1 MNLNTVRTIVWK
13 ELLDLWRDKKTLA
26 VAVLLPVVSMPLIGL
41 AVLLLST
48 QQPVQVAIVDE
59 DNTSYTNQ
67 VLGITVSSRWVVGN
81 LTEALTRSGCRVDQ
95 YSNSPGNMTSYDLVV
110 VIQKGFSENATSL
123 VNQASVEII
132 RKANVQPAVNAESTI
147 ISVLSQFS
155 SNISRVKVESL
166 AGLAGLKSGSFNV
179 NSILRPVV
187 VGPLVVI
194 APSGAP
200 ATPIE
205 QIRPYIAKIL
215 ILGFIFVVSPASMY
229 VVDSIVGERERK
241 TIELLLATPASVAEI
256 ISGKLIV
263 ASVLGVIS
271 SLSDVASLMTYMY
284 LIALSLGGYFWLVLD
299 LKLIL
304 LHAVTAFFTILTTIA
319 IATPFITRTQGIRSA
334 SNIAT
339 LVNMI
344 GMTLFF
350 TGFMVDYP
358 KLEPGVLY
366 PLMLIPYTHSI
377 LVIQD
382 YVYGMALNSLIHLA
396 VLIVTSLI
404 LLYIGVRGISPEKIL
419 LAR

>member
-1 MNLNTVRTIVWK
+1 MNFNTVRIIVWK

-59 DNTSYTNQ
+59 DNTSYTNRI
-67 VLGITVSSRWVVGN
+67 LGITVSSSWLVGN
-81 LTEALTRSGCRVDQ
+81 LTEALTRSGCRVDK
-95 YSNSPGNMTSYDLVV
+95 YDKSPGNMTSYDLVV
-110 VIQKGFSENATSL
+110 VIQKSFSENATSL

-166 AGLAGLKSGSFNV
+166 AGLAGLKPGSFNV
-179 NSILRPVV
+179 NSILQPVV

-256 ISGKLIV
+256 ISGKLMV
-263 ASVLGVIS
+263 ASVLGLVS
-271 SLSDVASLMTYMY
+271 SLSDVASLMIYMY
-284 LIALSLGGYFWLVLD
+284 LITLSLGGYFWLVLD

-334 SNIAT
+334 GNIAT

-358 KLEPGVLY
+358 KLEPSVLY

-382 YVYGMALNSLIHLA
+382 YVYGMTLNSLIHLS
-396 VLIVTSLI
+396 VLIVASLI

>member
-396 VLIVTSLI
+396 VLIVASLI

>member
-1 MNLNTVRTIVWK
+1 MKFSTVRVIVWK

-48 QQPVQVAIVDE
+48 QQPVLVAIVDE

-95 YSNSPGNMTSYDLVV
+95 YNNSPGNMTSYDIVV

-123 VNQASVEII
+123 VSQARVEII
-132 RKANVQPAVNAESTI
+132 RKANVQPAVNAENTI
-147 ISVLSQFS
+147 MSVLSQFS

-166 AGLAGLKSGSFNV
+166 AGIAGLKPGSFDA
-179 NSILRPVV
+179 NSVLQPVV
-187 VGPLVVI
+187 VGPLILV

-205 QIRPYIAKIL
+205 EIRPYIAKIL

-241 TIELLLATPASVAEI
+241 TIELLLATPASVADI

-271 SLSDVASLMTYMY
+271 SLSDVASLMIYMY
-284 LIALSLGGYFWLVLD
+284 LIALSLGGYFWLVVD

-334 SNIAT
+334 GNIAT

-344 GMTLFF
+344 GVTLFF

-382 YVYGMALNSLIHLA
+382 YVYGMALNSIMHLA
-396 VLIVTSLI
+396 VLIVASLI